1 MSEMVQAIST
11 SMDLTQYKAMSSG
24 LKIHKH
30 SLQPENRTELRMNR
44 GENSDLYFSIHARPN
59 SFINGQNTHLSYNYA
74 YTGTSAEATTA
85 ENCNGTSN
93 FIRGL
98 ETLAGSTSLEN
109 LQNYNVLSATLD
121 DISSAER
128 GKTLGSIL
136 QDKSTTHIK
145 RGFAR
150 SVFPVSGSTPA
161 HTPRRVCV
169 PLLSS
174 VIGVN
179 AENYFPVGRDV
190 GLRLRLTF
198 DDPVNCL
205 QLSKAVGGAGIG
217 YVLTDITLE
226 IEYVEV
232 SPQIYQTI
240 ANEADGVFKVSG
252 VGIANF
258 TNTIAGGAMSQS
270 LLIPARYSS
279 VRNFLTI
286 NRLQSVINNEVKNT
300 LGGRTRDFIT
310 SYQYRI
316 AGTPY
321 PNLPVSCDGNTS
333 AEALVEV
340 IKSFHGHADL
350 NMHVCFDR
358 DDYIKST
365 EDGAFVFGIDF
376 EEAGFSAKQLSGVNT
391 TSGNVFLE
399 LGYSEA
405 ARPTVVDTFAFYDQ
419 IIEVDS
425 RTGEVSISK

>member
-44 GENSDLYFSIHARPN
+44 GENSDLYFAIHARPN

-136 QDKSTTHIK
+136 QDKSTTAIK

-150 SVFPVSGSTPA
+150 SVSGAVGAKIDA

-205 QLSKAVGGAGIG
+205 QLSKAVSGTGIG
-217 YVLTDITLE
+217 YILTDITLE
-226 IEYVEV
+226 INNNKRVV
-232 SPQIYQTI
+232 S
-240 ANEADGVFKVSG
+240 
-252 VGIANF
+252 
-258 TNTIAGGAMSQS
+258 
-270 LLIPARYSS
+270 
-279 VRNFLTI
+279 
-286 NRLQSVINNEVKNT
+286 
-300 LGGRTRDFIT
+300 
-310 SYQYRI
+310 
-316 AGTPY
+316 
-321 PNLPVSCDGNTS
+321 
-333 AEALVEV
+333 
-340 IKSFHGHADL
+340 
-350 NMHVCFDR
+350 
-358 DDYIKST
+358 
-365 EDGAFVFGIDF
+365 
-376 EEAGFSAKQLSGVNT
+376 
-391 TSGNVFLE
+391 
-399 LGYSEA
+399 
-405 ARPTVVDTFAFYDQ
+405 
-419 IIEVDS
+419 
-425 RTGEVSISK
+425 